1 MFHGRLFHA
10 EEPTKHFEHE
20 LLRSLL
26 IQDLGCPQ
34 HHRVLFQVAIPM
46 CTHTKAR
53 LMGSSCEFALQDSLS
68 ITIQLLSALINHVC
82 GGAKSLPVSFDSVEW
97 VRTEHAFSINCD
109 GMMLTVVLCTYC
121 LWHAC
126 SIGYWCCASLFALQF

>member
-10 EEPTKHFEHE
+10 EEPTKHFEQE

-26 IQDLGCPQ
+26 IQDLGCLQ
-34 HHRVLFQVAIPM
+34 HRVPFYVAIPM
-46 CTHTKAR
+46 CIHAKAR

-97 VRTEHAFSINCD
+97 VRAEHAFSINSD
-109 GMMLTVVLCTYC
+109 GMMLTVVLCTYR

-126 SIGYWCCASLFALQF
+126 SIGCWCCASLFAPQF